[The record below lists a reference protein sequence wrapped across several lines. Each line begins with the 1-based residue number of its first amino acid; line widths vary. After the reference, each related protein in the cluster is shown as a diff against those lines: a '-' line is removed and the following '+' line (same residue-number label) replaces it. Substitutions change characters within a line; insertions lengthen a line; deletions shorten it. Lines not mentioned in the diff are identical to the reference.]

1 MKKIISLVLMIAML
15 LIALP
20 AMADDVRTSG
30 NFQYTIKGNGT
41 ATIVGYTGKHADIIL
56 PNLIDGYTI
65 TTIGANAF
73 ASEEWHQREISV
85 TLPSTI
91 TAIEE
96 MAFRERSV
104 RSINLPDALEY
115 IGDGAFLGS
124 DKINF
129 RLSNNHPYFA
139 TINGSLYNKSN
150 KELLKYVKRDE
161 SSNDVIVPEGILSI
175 GSYAFA
181 DMFIH
186 RADIILPQTLK
197 KIGDYAFCSFQ
208 DPAGELIVP
217 ASVSEIGEYAF
228 ANTDMEVSLALC
240 SELTT
245 IPERAFCGTDGPFH
259 FSGIPCIKSA
269 PTSIKIIEAY
279 AFNCCNQLPIDVL
292 NNLLMNVETIEPYAF
307 SSMFSSMFGG
317 GGYHEPVVISG
328 TCKVIGEGAFYN
340 SPLVGGITIGEGVE
354 RIESKAFAECEYE
367 GSIYLPASL
376 TYIALDAFDKEVTYV
391 VEKGSYAERWVRD
404 NAFTYTINGE
414 EQNLDWLNN

>member
-41 ATIVGYTGKHADIIL
+41 ATIVGYTGEHADIIL

-73 ASEEWHQREISV
+73 ASEKRLSQEISV

-96 MAFRERSV
+96 MAFRNRSV

-115 IGDGAFLGS
+115 IGGGAFLGS

-150 KELLKYVKRDE
+150 KELLKYVESDE

-181 DMFIH
+181 DMSIH
-186 RADIILPQTLK
+186 YRANIILPQTLK
-197 KIGDYAFCSFQ
+197 KIGDYAFWSFQ
-208 DPAGELIVP
+208 DSEGELIVP

-228 ANTDMEVSLALC
+228 ANANMKVSLALC
-240 SELTT
+240 SELAT
-245 IPERAFCGTDGPFH
+245 IPERAFCGIYGPFALL
-259 FSGIPCIKSA
+259 GTPRIMSA

-279 AFNCCNQLPIDVL
+279 AFNDCDSLPIDAL
-292 NNLLMNVETIEPYAF
+292 NNLLMNVETIGPYAF
-307 SSMFSSMFGG
+307 SSINGEGG
-317 GGYHEPVVISG
+317 CYFDPVVISG

-340 SPLVGGITIGEGVE
+340 NFLVGGITIGEGVE
-354 RIESKAFAECEYE
+354 RIESKAFAKCNYE

>member
-41 ATIVGYTGKHADIIL
+41 ATIVGYTGEHADIIL

-73 ASEEWHQREISV
+73 ASEKRLSQEISV

-96 MAFRERSV
+96 MAFRNRSV

-115 IGDGAFLGS
+115 IGDGAFLGN
-124 DKINF
+124 DGIQF
-129 RLSNNHPYFA
+129 RISNNHPYFA
-139 TINGSLYNKSN
+139 TIDGSLYNKAN
-150 KELLKYVKRDE
+150 KELLKWVQKDL
-161 SSNDVIVPEGILSI
+161 SSDVVVPEGIVTI
-175 GSYAFA
+175 GAYAFA
-181 DMFIH
+181 DMYFGM
-186 RADIILPQTLK
+186 DCNFMLPESLK
-197 KIGDYAFCSFQ
+197 KIGDYAFWNSSI
-208 DPAGELIVP
+208 DELTIP
-217 ASVSEIGEYAF
+217 QSVSEVGEYAF
-228 ANTDMEVSLALC
+228 AEVRADAIQYWP
-240 SELTT
+240 ENLTEIST
-245 IPERAFCGTDGPFH
+245 
-259 FSGIPCIKSA
+259 
-269 PTSIKIIEAY
+269 Y
-279 AFNCCNQLPIDVL
+279 AFYECDTIMQYTLDAMLVNI
-292 NNLLMNVETIEPYAF
+292 EIIEPYAF
-307 SSMFSSMFGG
+307 GNLNFWDHYYDRGDKL
-317 GGYHEPVVISG
+317 VVSIPE
-328 TCKVIGEGAFYN
+328 TCKIISEGAFCA
-340 SPLVGGITIGEGVE
+340 SPRVSSPINEIIIAEGVE
-354 RIESKAFAECEYE
+354 RIETKAFAGCEVE
-367 GSIYLPASL
+367 ESIYLPSSL

>member
-41 ATIVGYTGKHADIIL
+41 ATIVGYTGEHADIIL

-73 ASEEWHQREISV
+73 ASEHRLSQEISV

-115 IGDGAFLGS
+115 IGGGAFLGS

-150 KELLKYVKRDE
+150 KELLKYVKSNE
-161 SSNDVIVPEGILSI
+161 FSNDVVIVPEGILSI

-181 DMFIH
+181 GMSIPYG
-186 RADIILPQTLK
+186 ADIILPQTLK
-197 KIGDYAFCSFQ
+197 KIGDYAFWSFQ
-208 DPAGELIVP
+208 DPVLELIVP

-228 ANTDMEVSLALC
+228 AEANMEVSLALC
-240 SELTT
+240 SELAT
-245 IPERAFCGTDGPFH
+245 IPERAFYGTDGSFMLLSRPR
-259 FSGIPCIKSA
+259 IMSA

-279 AFNCCNQLPIDVL
+279 AFNGCDEPPIDVL
-292 NNLLMNVETIEPYAF
+292 NNLLMNVETIGPYAF
-307 SSMFSSMFGG
+307 SSINGENGCYFD
-317 GGYHEPVVISG
+317 PVVISG

-340 SPLVGGITIGEGVE
+340 NYLLGGITIGEGVE
-354 RIESKAFAECEYE
+354 RIESKAFAKCEYE

>member
-73 ASEEWHQREISV
+73 ASEHRLSPEISV

-96 MAFRERSV
+96 MAFRNRSV

-115 IGDGAFLGS
+115 IGDGAFLGN
-124 DKINF
+124 DIINF

-150 KELLKYVKRDE
+150 KELLKCVKRDE

-181 DMFIH
+181 DMYSPY
-186 RADIILPQTLK
+186 ADIILPQTLK
-197 KIGDYAFCSFQ
+197 KIGDYAFWSFQ
-208 DPAGELIVP
+208 NHYVAELIVP

-228 ANTDMEVSLALC
+228 ANTNMEVSLALC

-245 IPERAFCGTDGPFH
+245 IPERAFCGTDGPLYFL
-259 FSGIPCIKSA
+259 GNPCIKSA

-279 AFNCCNQLPIDVL
+279 AFNGCDQLPIDVL
-292 NNLLMNVETIEPYAF
+292 NNLLMNVETIEPYA
-307 SSMFSSMFGG
+307 FSSMFGG

-340 SPLVGGITIGEGVE
+340 NDLLGGITIGEGVE
-354 RIESKAFAECEYE
+354 RIESKAFAKCKYE

>member
-15 LIALP
+15 LTALP
-20 AMADDVRTSG
+20 AMADNVRTSG
-30 NFQYTIKGNGT
+30 DFQYTIKGDGT
-41 ATIVGYTGKHADIIL
+41 ATIVGYTGEHADIIL

-73 ASEEWHQREISV
+73 ASEEWQPEEISV

-115 IGDGAFLGS
+115 IGYGAFLGS

-161 SSNDVIVPEGILSI
+161 YSNDVIVPEGILSI

-181 DMFIH
+181 DMDMSIYIV
-186 RADIILPQTLK
+186 DIILPQTLK
-197 KIGDYAFCSFQ
+197 KIGDYAFWSFQ
-208 DPAGELIVP
+208 DSQGELIVP

-228 ANTDMEVSLALC
+228 ANANMKVSLALC

-245 IPERAFCGTDGPFH
+245 IPERAFCGTDGPFY
-259 FSGIPCIKSA
+259 FSCTPRIMNA

-279 AFNCCNQLPIDVL
+279 AFNGCDQLPIDAL
-292 NNLLMNVETIEPYAF
+292 NNLLMNVETIGPYAF
-307 SSMFSSMFGG
+307 SHIRGENG
-317 GGYHEPVVISG
+317 YYHEPVVISG
-328 TCKVIGEGAFYN
+328 TCKVIGEGAFY
-340 SPLVGGITIGEGVE
+340 SDCLPGGITIGEGVE
-354 RIESKAFAECEYE
+354 RIESKAFAECKYE